1 MGIISRAADLYYTYK
16 FLKTLVTDWKDMEAY
31 KLGMID
37 DDGKFL
43 LKGKTLTSDQKDA
56 FTVFH
61 RLVFN
66 LKRIMQK
73 VPFGKSKLASYAA
86 ALFLLREHTGMSE
99 EQIAKA
105 LDEAGID
112 IDSFLPEETSWNIQ
126 SDKSLSPGVYV
137 LEQDM
142 ASPSTGDM
150 IYRKGTKITVAEN
163 TKPCGSVFGE
173 LIYNIRHVD
182 TKTNLYVAASD
193 ILR

>member
-1 MGIISRAADLYYTYK
+1 
-16 FLKTLVTDWKDMEAY
+16 
-31 KLGMID
+31 
-37 DDGKFL
+37 
-43 LKGKTLTSDQKDA
+43 
-56 FTVFH
+56 
-61 RLVFN
+61 
-66 LKRIMQK
+66 MQK

-105 LDEAGID
+105 LDEAGVD
-112 IDSFLPEETSWNIQ
+112 IDSFLPEETRWNIQ
-126 SDKSLSPGVYV
+126 PDKSLSPGVYV

-182 TKTNLYVAASD
+182 TKTNLYVTASD

>member
-16 FLKTLVTDWKDMEAY
+16 FLKTLVTDWEDMEAY
-31 KLGMID
+31 KLGVID
-37 DDGKFL
+37 DNGKFL
-43 LKGKTLTSDQKDA
+43 LKGKQLSQDQKDS

-73 VPFGKSKLASYAA
+73 IPFGKSNLASYAA

-99 EQIAKA
+99 EQLAKA

-112 IDSFLPEETSWNIQ
+112 VDSFLPEETNWNMQ
-126 SDKSLSPGVYV
+126 PDKSLSPGVYV

-142 ASPSTGDM
+142 ASPST
-150 IYRKGTKITVAEN
+150 
-163 TKPCGSVFGE
+163 
-173 LIYNIRHVD
+173 
-182 TKTNLYVAASD
+182 
-193 ILR
+193 

>member
-16 FLKTLVTDWKDMEAY
+16 FLKTLVTDWEDMEAF
-31 KLGMID
+31 KLGVID
-37 DDGKFL
+37 DNGKFL
-43 LKGKTLTSDQKDA
+43 LKGKQLTSDQKDA

-105 LDEAGID
+105 LDEAGVD
-112 IDSFLPEETSWNIQ
+112 IDSFLPEETQWNIQ
-126 SDKSLSPGVYV
+126 PDKSLSPGVYV

-163 TKPCGSVFGE
+163 TKPCASVFGE

-182 TKTNLYVAASD
+182 TKTNLYVTASD